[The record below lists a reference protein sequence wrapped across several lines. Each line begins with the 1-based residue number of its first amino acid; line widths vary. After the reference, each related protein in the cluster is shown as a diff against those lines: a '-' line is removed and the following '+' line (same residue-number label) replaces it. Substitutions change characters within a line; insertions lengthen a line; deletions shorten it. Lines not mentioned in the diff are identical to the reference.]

1 MQSAQHL
8 FVLGTGRSGT
18 KTCAQL
24 LSSFQGCRIEHQL
37 RPTLLGEVTDYV
49 GGSMPHQDMVA
60 LLRKTR
66 GPGCFG
72 GETVIGE
79 SNQRLAYA
87 LPALVEAFPSAKYLW
102 VIRDGRDAVA
112 SMHHRLWYHPREAQ
126 RRHPELSE
134 WVANRIRADWIG
146 EVSTAQWARLDSFAR
161 CCWHWAHTNRMI
173 AEVSKKLTLRIR
185 FVRLEQLHEQL
196 PDVLEF
202 LELDQD
208 GPSTVPC
215 VNRSFLSRRGGWW
228 RNPTPHARWSVSQRR
243 IFAMLAAD
251 VMDEHYAGWSS
262 RRQGSLPRD
271 LTSTIYRSAK
281 VICTG
286 LASLSRPVRTH
297 TASLLHKNSSPPLP
311 GAASR

>member
-1 MQSAQHL
+1 MQSVQHL
-8 FVLGTGRSGT
+8 FVLSTGRSGT

-37 RPTLLGEVTDYV
+37 RPTLLDEVTDYLS
-49 GGSMPHQDMVA
+49 GSMPHQDMVA

-66 GPGCFG
+66 GPECFN

-87 LPALVEAFPSAKYLW
+87 LPALAEAFPSAKYLW
-102 VIRDGRDAVA
+102 VIRDGRDVVA

-126 RRHPELSE
+126 RRHPELAE
-134 WVANRIRADWIG
+134 WAANRIHADWIG
-146 EVSTAQWARLDSFAR
+146 EMPTAQWARLDSFAR
-161 CCWHWAHTNRMI
+161 CCWYWAHTNRMI
-173 AEVSKKLTLRIR
+173 AEGSRKLNLRIR
-185 FVRLEQLHEQL
+185 CVRLEQLHEQL

-202 LELDQD
+202 LELDAD
-208 GPSTVPC
+208 VPSTIPC
-215 VNRSFLSRRGGWW
+215 VNRSFLPKRVGWW
-228 RNPTPHARWSVSQRR
+228 RNPTPHVRWSGSQRR
-243 IFAMLAAD
+243 IFAMLGAD
-251 VMDEHYAGWSS
+251 VMDEHYPEWSS
-262 RRQGSLPRD
+262 RPRQSLSGE

-297 TASLLHKNSSPPLP
+297 TASLLHKTPSAQLP